1 MTLIESRLKLQWHF
15 EMPFILAK
23 EILFNIWTASVTPVL
38 GPQMR
43 EQSGQIH
50 WYLWGGGGKKSNEP
64 FGYKCV
70 INIGSTTEI
79 GTAAD
84 IVFVHSYLMNIPP
97 ASFHSEKG
105 HGLDNQLNGHSTL
118 KCITYINHTSSVE
131 KPNEVCIIIFL
142 LQMKSV
148 ISVVRGKYP
157 QLHY

>member
-1 MTLIESRLKLQWHF
+1 MTLIKSRLKLQSHF

-38 GPQMR
+38 GPQKR

-50 WYLWGGGGKKSNEP
+50 WYLWEKKKKSNKP
-64 FGYKCV
+64 FGYKCL

-84 IVFVHSYLMNIPP
+84 TVFVHSYLMTIPP
-97 ASFHSEKG
+97 ASFHSEKCP
-105 HGLDNQLNGHSTL
+105 GLDNQLNGHSTL
-118 KCITYINHTSSVE
+118 KCFTYINHTSSME
-131 KPNEVCIIIFL
+131 KPNKVCIIIFL
-142 LQMKSV
+142 LQMKSF
-148 ISVVRGKYP
+148 ITVVRGKYT